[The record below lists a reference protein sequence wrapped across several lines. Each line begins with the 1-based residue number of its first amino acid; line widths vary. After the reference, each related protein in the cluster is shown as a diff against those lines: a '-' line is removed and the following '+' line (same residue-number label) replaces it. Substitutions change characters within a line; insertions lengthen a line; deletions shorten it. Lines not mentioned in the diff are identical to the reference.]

1 MRRFKIKIPSM
12 RKILDILYSTKLTI
26 ILLLVFAVA
35 IGTATFIEDKYD
47 TITSKILV
55 YNAKWFEVLLLLLA
69 INFWGHISKYKMFS
83 KQKAAG
89 FIFHFAF
96 ILLIVGAGITRYTGF
111 EGSLHVREGQASNV
125 MYVSETYFQ
134 VKTPADNEKNTYDL
148 PFYATAYLSNSFNIN
163 MDIKNK
169 GELTVK
175 FNKYVPN
182 AIEKME
188 ENVADGKNILELQY
202 VGANGREVIY
212 LTEGNV
218 ENIGSLKLAFNNN
231 SDKSAFQILDN
242 GGNLNF
248 INSSEVIT
256 TDMGMMRSD
265 TLPKDSLYAF
275 TENTVYSSNGIMFM
289 YVKEYKKAKKQ
300 LVSGEEGEQGTDAI
314 LVDVSLN
321 GKETQV
327 PVFGGPGVEAQ
338 FQNVNIDGTTIQFA
352 YGEKA
357 IELPFSIYLND
368 FKLDRYAGSMSPS
381 SYESNV
387 TLTDSRNNL
396 KEEHRI
402 YMNNVLDYDGYRFFQ
417 SSYDRDELGTVLS
430 VNHDFW
436 GTWISYTGY
445 FLLAVGFFFVMITK
459 NSRFSALKTE
469 IKKIREKRKAASLTA
484 LLLLG
489 FIGSAF
495 SAETNNKA
503 IDRDHAEKFGHL
515 IVQSFD
521 GRFQPVHTL
530 AIDAMHKISRQ
541 DKFDLPGKGEMDDM
555 QAFMDMFMDPEYWK
569 GQKIIYMRDKVVRER
584 LGIKDT
590 YAAFNDFF
598 DEKGN
603 YKLGEYAETAF
614 RKKQGEQNTF
624 DKEIIKIDERINVCM
639 MVFQGSMLKIFP
651 DPNSTNNKWVSWS
664 DTAAFRPLGG
674 ILKIINDDLK
684 LPNFTYNSILNEYFT
699 QVLDATKTG
708 DYSKADKIL
717 GYIEGIQRQSN
728 ISDILPSETKVN
740 LEIYYNKAN
749 IFVFLR
755 NVYGVL
761 SFILLILAFAENL
774 RTKKSKW
781 ISRLLNVFI
790 GLLGIAFLYHTY
802 GMGLRWYLS
811 GHAPWSNGYE
821 ALLLVAWGGILA
833 GFTFVR
839 YSKITVAA
847 TAVLAFSMLMT
858 AGHSSYD
865 PQLTNLV
872 PVLKSYWL
880 IIHVA
885 AITISYGFLG
895 LGFFLGVMNMFLY
908 IFKTKKKAERFN
920 LLIKELTFI
929 NEMNLSVGLALAT
942 LGTFL
947 GGIWANE
954 SWGRYW
960 GWDAKETWALVI
972 VIVYALILH
981 LRLVPKFKGTF
992 IFNVS
997 SIVAFGSVLMTF
1009 IGVNYYLSK
1018 GLHSY
1023 GAGDTPVFPI
1033 WAWIMILC
1041 MILFIITAGIRHK
1054 MSEKE

>member
-1 MRRFKIKIPSM
+1 MK
-12 RKILDILYSTKLTI
+12 KILDILYSTKLTI
-26 ILLLVFAVA
+26 ILLFIFAFA

-55 YNAKWFEVLLLLLA
+55 YNAKWFEVLLFLLA
-69 INFWGHISKYKMFS
+69 INFWGHIIKYKMFT

-111 EGSLHVREGQASNV
+111 EGNIHIREGQASNV
-125 MYVSETYFQ
+125 MYVSDPYFQ
-134 VKTPADNEKNTYDL
+134 VKIPAENEKNTCDL
-148 PFYATAYLSNSFNIN
+148 PFYATSYLSNSFNIS

-182 AIEKME
+182 AIEKIE
-188 ENVADGKNILELQY
+188 ENVEGGANILELQY
-202 VGANGREVIY
+202 VGANGRENIY
-212 LTEGNV
+212 LSEGNI
-218 ENIGSLKLAFNNN
+218 EKIGMLKVAFNNN
-231 SDKSAFQILDN
+231 SDKSAFQIVET
-242 GGNLNF
+242 GGSLNF
-248 INSSEVIT
+248 SAPNDVIKS
-256 TDMGMMRSD
+256 DMGLMTTD
-265 TLPKDSLYAF
+265 TLPKDTLSVF
-275 TENTVYSSNGIMFM
+275 TENCVYNSNGFMFLFIR
-289 YVKEYKKAKKQ
+289 EYKKAKKQ
-300 LVSGEEGEQGTDAI
+300 LVSGSENEQGTDAI
-314 LVDVSLN
+314 LVDVTLN
-321 GKETQV
+321 GKSVQV
-327 PVFGGPGVEAQ
+327 PVYGGTGYEAR
-338 FQNVNIDGTTIQFA
+338 FQDVNIDGTGIQLA

-357 IELPFSIYLND
+357 IELPFSLYLND
-368 FKLDRYAGSMSPS
+368 FILDRYAGSMSPS
-381 SYESNV
+381 SYESKV
-387 TLTDSRNNL
+387 TLMDNRNNL

-436 GTWISYTGY
+436 GTWISYLGY
-445 FLLAVGFFFVMITK
+445 FLLAVGFFLTMITK
-459 NSRFSALKTE
+459 RSRFSALKTE
-469 IKKIREKRKAASLTA
+469 IRNIREKRKAVSLTV
-484 LLLLG
+484 LLLFG

-495 SAETNNKA
+495 STETNQKV
-503 IDRDHAEKFGHL
+503 IDKEHAEKFGHL

-530 AIDAMHKISRQ
+530 AIDVMHKISRQ

-569 GQKIIYMRDKVVRER
+569 TQNIIYIREKAVREK
-584 LGIKDT
+584 LGITEKN
-590 YAAFNDFF
+590 ASFKDFF
-598 DEKGN
+598 DENGN
-603 YKLGEYAETAF
+603 YKLAEFAETAF
-614 RKKQGEQNTF
+614 RKKPGEQNSF

-651 DPNSTNNKWVSWS
+651 DQYSVNNKWIGWNDSS
-664 DTAAFRPLGG
+664 AFMPLGG
-674 ILKIINDDLK
+674 VLKVINDDLQ
-684 LPNFTYNSILNEYFT
+684 LRTFNYHNILNEYFN
-699 QVLDATKTG
+699 QVVNATVSG
-708 DYSKADKIL
+708 DYSKTDKIL
-717 GYIEGIQRQSN
+717 GYIESIQRQSTAA
-728 ISDILPSETKVN
+728 DILPTETKVN

-755 NVYGVL
+755 NIYGIL
-761 SFILLILAFAENL
+761 SFILLVLAFVENL

-781 ISRLLNVFI
+781 LSRILNIFI
-790 GLLGIAFLYHTY
+790 GLLGMAFLYHTY

-847 TAVLAFSMLMT
+847 TAVLACSMLMT

-895 LGFFLGVMNMFLY
+895 LGFFLGIMNMFLY
-908 IFKTKKKAERFN
+908 IFKNRKNSERIN
-920 LLIKELTFI
+920 LLVGELTYI
-929 NEMNLSVGLALAT
+929 NEMNITVGLALAT
-942 LGTFL
+942 IGTFL

-981 LRLVPKFKGTF
+981 LRLVPKWKGTYL
-992 IFNVS
+992 FNVS
-997 SIVAFGSVLMTF
+997 SIIAFGSVLMTF

-1023 GAGDTPVFPI
+1023 GAGDTPVFPV
-1033 WAWIMILC
+1033 WAWIMILSVVLL
-1041 MILFIITAGIRHK
+1041 MVIAGIRNK
-1054 MSEKE
+1054 ASEK